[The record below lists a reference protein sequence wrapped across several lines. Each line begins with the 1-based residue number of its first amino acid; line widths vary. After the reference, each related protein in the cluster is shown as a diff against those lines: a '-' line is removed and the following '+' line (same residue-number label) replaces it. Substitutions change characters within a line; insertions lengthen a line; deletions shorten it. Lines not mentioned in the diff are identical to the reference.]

1 MMRSIRVLMLTMA
14 ALLVPFAVSANT
26 VAYQEGVHYEPTSQR
41 MAKNTSGDKIEVIEL
56 FSYSCPH
63 CFTLDS
69 QIMQWKETLPENVTF
84 IQVPAIFRDSWLQ
97 LARVFYAAQVT
108 GDSEKLHKALFNAI
122 HIDKRR
128 LDTEERLLDFVAEQ
142 GIDRKKFAE
151 TMESFTV
158 KTNVKKAL
166 VISQTAGVSGV
177 PSIVVDGRYHT
188 DAPKAGGM
196 TEMLQVVEHLI
207 EKVEAEK

>member
-1 MMRSIRVLMLTMA
+1 MMRSIRVLTLTMA
-14 ALLVPFAVSANT
+14 ALLVPFTVSANT
-26 VAYQEGVHYEPTSQR
+26 AAYQEGVQYEPTSQR
-41 MAKNTSGDKIEVIEL
+41 MAKNTSADKIEVIEL

-69 QIMQWKETLPENVTF
+69 QIMKWKETLPENVTF
-84 IQVPAIFRDSWLQ
+84 VQVPAIFRDSWLQ

-151 TMESFTV
+151 TMDSFTV

-177 PSIVVDGRYHT
+177 PSIIVDGRYHT

-196 TEMLQVVEHLI
+196 TEMLEVAEHLI

>member
-1 MMRSIRVLMLTMA
+1 MTRSLRALLLTTA
-14 ALLVPFAVSANT
+14 ALLLPLSVSADSAN
-26 VAYQEGVHYEPTSQR
+26 YKEGEHYEPTSQR
-41 MAKNTSGDKIEVIEL
+41 MAKNTSSEQIEVMEL

-69 QIMQWKETLPENVTF
+69 QIMQWKETLPENVKFT
-84 IQVPAIFRDSWLQ
+84 QVPAIFRDSWLQ

-108 GDSEKLHKALFNAI
+108 GDLDKLHKALFNAI

-142 GIDRKKFAE
+142 GIDREKFAE
-151 TMESFTV
+151 TMNSFTV

-177 PSIVVDGRYHT
+177 PSIIVDGRYHT
-188 DAPKAGGM
+188 DAPKAGSM
-196 TEMLQVVEHLI
+196 TEMLKVVEHLI

>member
-1 MMRSIRVLMLTMA
+1 MMRSIRVLILTMT

-26 VAYQEGVHYEPTSQR
+26 AAYQEGVHYEPTSQR

-69 QIMQWKETLPENVTF
+69 QIMKWKETLPENVTF

-151 TMESFTV
+151 TMDSFTV

-196 TEMLQVVEHLI
+196 TEMLKVAEHLI
-207 EKVEAEK
+207 EKVAAEK

>member
-1 MMRSIRVLMLTMA
+1 MMRSIRGLILTMA

-26 VAYQEGVHYEPTSQR
+26 AAYQEGVHYEPTSQR

-69 QIMQWKETLPENVTF
+69 QITQWKETLPENVTF

-108 GDSEKLHKALFNAI
+108 GDLEKLHKVLFNAI

-151 TMESFTV
+151 TMDSFTV

-177 PSIVVDGRYHT
+177 PSIIVDGRYHT

-196 TEMLQVVEHLI
+196 TEMLKVTEHLI
-207 EKVEAEK
+207 EKVAAEK

>member
-1 MMRSIRVLMLTMA
+1 MTRSIR
-14 ALLVPFAVSANT
+14 ALLLTTTVLLMPFSILADSAN
-26 VAYQEGVHYEPTSQR
+26 YKEGEQYEPTPQR
-41 MAKNTSGDKIEVIEL
+41 MAKNTTDEQIEVIEL

-63 CFTLDS
+63 CFTLEP

-84 IQVPAIFRDSWLQ
+84 TQVPAIFRDSWLQ

-108 GDSEKLHKALFNAI
+108 GDSERLHKALFNGI

-142 GIDRKKFAE
+142 GIDREAFAE
-151 TMESFTV
+151 TMNSFTV

-166 VISQTAGVSGV
+166 VVSQTAGVSGV
-177 PSIVVDGRYHT
+177 PSVIIDGRYHT

-196 TEMLQVVEHLI
+196 TEMLNVVDYLI

>member
-1 MMRSIRVLMLTMA
+1 MTRSFR
-14 ALLVPFAVSANT
+14 ALLLSTAVLFVPFSVAADSAK
-26 VAYQEGVHYEPTSQR
+26 YQEDTHYKQTSQQ
-41 MAKNTSGDKIEVIEL
+41 MAKNTGEQVEVIEL

-69 QIMQWKETLPENVTF
+69 QIMKWKETLPENVKFT
-84 IQVPAIFRDSWLQ
+84 QVPAIFRDSWLQ
-97 LARVFYAAQVT
+97 LGRVYYAAQLT

-142 GIDRKKFAE
+142 GIDRDKFAE
-151 TMESFTV
+151 TMNSFTV

-166 VISQTAGVSGV
+166 VISQTSGVSGV
-177 PSIVVDGRYHT
+177 PSIIVDGRYHT
-188 DAPKAGGM
+188 DAPQAGGM
-196 TEMLQVVEHLI
+196 TEMLEVTEFLI
-207 EKVEAEK
+207 EKVKAEK